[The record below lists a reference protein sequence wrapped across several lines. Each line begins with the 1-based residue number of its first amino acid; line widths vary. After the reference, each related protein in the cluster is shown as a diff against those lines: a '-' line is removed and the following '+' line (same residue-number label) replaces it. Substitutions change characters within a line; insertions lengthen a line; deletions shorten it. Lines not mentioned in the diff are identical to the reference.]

1 MASTSPSTAPTPTFK
16 LNPKQSELN
25 HILGSAATH
34 VMAYG
39 GSRSGK
45 SFSLMR
51 ATVIRAIKAPD
62 TRHAVFRFR
71 FNHVKNSVVFDT
83 FPKMMRLCFPQV
95 PYKIDRTDWIA
106 KFPNGS
112 EIIFGGLDDAERT
125 EKILGLEFSTIF
137 LNECSQISFD
147 ARNKALTR
155 LAQKSSLALKF
166 YYDCNP
172 PNKAHWT
179 YRLFEMLVDPKSG
192 AALANPGDYASLLM
206 NPDANRANLAA
217 AYISQLEGLPT
228 KERDRFL
235 LGKFL
240 AQVDGALWTADMIGN
255 HRVAPAQLPA
265 MQRIVV
271 AVDPS
276 GCSGPEDFRS
286 DEIGIVVAGIG
297 TDGRAYVLED
307 RSGRFSPEGWAKETV
322 AAFKHWKADKIIG
335 EKNYGGSMVE
345 TVIKTAF
352 KNAPVKLVTASRGKV
367 RRAEPVAALYE
378 QGKVSHLLDHES
390 ERDLGLLE
398 DQLCNF
404 SSSGYQGSKSPDR
417 ADAGIWALTELMLDD
432 APVYKPVATA
442 HINIFGR

>member
-1 MASTSPSTAPTPTFK
+1 
-16 LNPKQSELN
+16 
-25 HILGSAATH
+25 
-34 VMAYG
+34 MAYG

-51 ATVIRAIKAPD
+51 ATATRAIKAPE

-71 FNHVKNSVVFDT
+71 FNHVKNSIVFDT
-83 FPKMMRLCFPQV
+83 FPKVMKLCFPQV
-95 PYKIDRTDWIA
+95 PYKIDKTDWFA
-106 KFPNGS
+106 SFPNGS
-112 EIIFGGLDDAERT
+112 QIIFGGLDDAERT

-155 LAQKSSLALKF
+155 LAQQSPLALKF

-172 PNKAHWT
+172 PNKSHWT
-179 YRLFEMLVDPKSG
+179 YRLFEQLVDPKSG

-217 AYISQLEGLPT
+217 NYIQQLEGLPD
-228 KERDRFL
+228 KERRRFL
-235 LGKFL
+235 LGEFL
-240 AQVDGALWTADMIGN
+240 AQVDGALWTPDLIGT
-255 HRVAPAQLPA
+255 HRIARSELPV

-286 DEIGIVVAGIG
+286 DEIGIVVCGRDAAGHG
-297 TDGRAYVLED
+297 YVLED
-307 RSGRFSPEGWAKETV
+307 RSGRFSPEGWAKETIK
-322 AAFKHWKADKIIG
+322 AYDDWHADKIIG
-335 EKNYGGSMVE
+335 EKNYGGAMVE
-345 TVIKTAF
+345 TVIKTAR

-367 RRAEPVAALYE
+367 RRAEPIAALYE
-378 QGKVSHLLDHES
+378 QGKVSHMIDHEG
-390 ERDLGLLE
+390 ERDLLLLE

-404 SSSGYQGSKSPDR
+404 SQSGYQGSKSPDR
-417 ADAGIWALTELMLDD
+417 ADAGIWGLTELMLDGSTYD
-432 APVYKPVATA
+432 TSMAWV
-442 HINIFGR
+442 G